1 MSKNR
6 IKRISKTG
14 VLGQKGVNLIERIV
28 LEMGSRW
35 TPSGPN
41 ETGIDG
47 YIEFYD
53 PVDQKSLGVT
63 VAVQSKAVTEFENN
77 SASGFHYRCDR
88 RDIDYWLASNIPTI
102 LIVSRPSSSEAYW
115 ISVKDYFK
123 ARPPETRVEFDKTAD
138 SFTPG
143 ILSRLLKVAR
153 PRVAG
158 LNLPPSPQAE
168 ILYSNILPV
177 NRYPDMIFFA
187 PTECQSP
194 RDIWSKFRNTRT
206 EFNGA
211 WLLYKKQIYSFHD
224 LRNEPWTSICDA
236 RSTEKFETAEWA
248 KSCDMDYRRS
258 FVQLLNLTLKE
269 QLRPE
274 VRYWP
279 REDCYAYTGR
289 PMGKKKSKKVEYRSL
304 QRRSEIAVVT
314 KYTKT
319 TKEHQFE
326 WYRHMAFRGQFRR
339 FEGDWFLEIT
349 PSYRFTRDGE
359 SLYGFHANNLKRIK
373 QIEGNRAV
381 LSSVLF
387 WAYFLSSPRY
397 SLGTRSPFLQF
408 GELASFDLDVG
419 LDDAAWVSSGP
430 DARITQDEETDQL
443 DLGFTDAD

>member
-6 IKRISKTG
+6 TKRISKTG
-14 VLGQKGVNLIERIV
+14 VLGQEGVNLIERVV

-53 PVDQKSLGVT
+53 PVDQKAFGIT

-88 RDIDYWLASNIPTI
+88 RDIDYWLISNVPVI

-123 ARPPETRVEFDKTAD
+123 TSPSATRVEFNKTAHT
-138 SFTPG
+138 FTRGALPQ
-143 ILSRLLKVAR
+143 LLEVAE
-153 PRVAG
+153 PKASG

-168 ILYSNILPV
+168 TLYSNILPLD
-177 NRYPDMIFFA
+177 RYPDMIFFA
-187 PTECQSP
+187 PTECKRP
-194 RDIWSKFRNTRT
+194 LEVWGKLRNASTDVS
-206 EFNGA
+206 GS
-211 WLLYKKQIYSFHD
+211 WLLHKKQIYSFHD

-236 RSTEKFETAEWA
+236 GATEEFETAEWA
-248 KSCDMDYRRS
+248 KSYDMDYRRS
-258 FVQLLNLTLKE
+258 FVRLLNLTLKE

-279 REDCYAYTGR
+279 REDCYAYTGKPTGNR
-289 PMGKKKSKKVEYRSL
+289 KSKKVAYRSL
-304 QRRSEIAVVT
+304 KRRSEISVVT
-314 KYTKT
+314 KYTQT
-319 TKEHQFE
+319 TKERQFA

-339 FEGDWFLEIT
+339 FEDDWFLEIT

-359 SLYGFHANNLKRIK
+359 NLYRFHENNLKRIK
-373 QIEGNRAV
+373 QKEGNRAV

-387 WAYFLSSPRY
+387 WVSFLRPSRDLLARRPP
-397 SLGTRSPFLQF
+397 LLQF

-419 LDDAAWVSSGP
+419 LNDAAWESSDP
-430 DARITQDEETDQL
+430 NTRITDEDTDQL
-443 DLGFTDAD
+443 DLGLTDAD

>member
-1 MSKNR
+1 MSENR
-6 IKRISKTG
+6 TKRISKTG

-63 VAVQSKAVTEFENN
+63 VAVQIKAVTEFEND
-77 SASGFHYRCDR
+77 SDSGFYYRCDK
-88 RDIDYWLASNIPTI
+88 RDIDYWKASNIPVI
-102 LIVSRPSSSEAYW
+102 LTVSRPSSFEAYW
-115 ISVKDYFK
+115 ISVKDYFETSPS
-123 ARPPETRVEFDKTAD
+123 ATRVEFNKTAHT
-138 SFTPG
+138 FTRDALP
-143 ILSRLLKVAR
+143 RLLEIAQSR
-153 PRVAG
+153 ASG
-158 LNLPPSPQAE
+158 LSLPPFPQAE
-168 ILYSNILPV
+168 TLYSNILPV
-177 NRYPDMIFFA
+177 DRYPDMIFFA
-187 PTECQSP
+187 PTECQRP
-194 RDIWSKFRNTRT
+194 AEVWSKLRNTRT
-206 EFNGA
+206 DVDGS
-211 WLLYKKQIYSFHD
+211 WLLHKKQIYSFHN

-236 RSTEKFETAEWA
+236 RATEEFETAEWA
-248 KSCDMDYRRS
+248 KSCDIDYRRS
-258 FVQLLNLTLKE
+258 FVRLLNLTLKE

-289 PMGKKKSKKVEYRSL
+289 PTGNRKSKKVAYRSL

-314 KYTKT
+314 KYTKA
-319 TKEHQFE
+319 TKEQQFE

-339 FEGDWFLEIT
+339 FEEDWFLEIT

-359 SLYGFHANNLKRIK
+359 NLYRFHENSLKRIK

-387 WAYFLSSPRY
+387 WASFLRPSRD
-397 SLGTRSPFLQF
+397 LLAKRSPLLQF
-408 GELASFDLDVG
+408 GELASFDSDVG
-419 LDDAAWVSSGP
+419 LDDEAWESSDP
-430 DARITQDEETDQL
+430 DTRITQDEDTDQL

>member
-1 MSKNR
+1 MAKNR
-6 IKRISKTG
+6 TKRISKTG
-14 VLGQKGVNLIERIV
+14 VLGQEGVNLIEWVV

-53 PVDQKSLGVT
+53 PIDQKAFGIT

-88 RDIDYWLASNIPTI
+88 RDIDYWLASNVPVI

-123 ARPPETRVEFDKTAD
+123 TSPSATRVEFNKTAHT
-138 SFTPG
+138 FTRDALPQ
-143 ILSRLLKVAR
+143 LLEVAGQK
-153 PRVAG
+153 ASG

-168 ILYSNILPV
+168 TLYSNILPLDG
-177 NRYPDMIFFA
+177 YPDMIFFA
-187 PTECQSP
+187 PTECQRP
-194 RDIWSKFRNTRT
+194 LEVWGKLRNASTDVS
-206 EFNGA
+206 GS
-211 WLLYKKQIYSFHD
+211 WLLHKNQIYSFHD

-236 RSTEKFETAEWA
+236 GATEGFETAEWA
-248 KSCDMDYRRS
+248 KSYDMDHRRS
-258 FVQLLNLTLKE
+258 FVRLLNLTLKE
-269 QLRPE
+269 QLYPE

-279 REDCYAYTGR
+279 QEDCYAYIGR
-289 PMGKKKSKKVEYRSL
+289 PTGNRKSKKVAYRSL
-304 QRRSEIAVVT
+304 KRRSEISVVT
-314 KYTKT
+314 KYTQT
-319 TKEHQFE
+319 TKERQFE

-339 FEGDWFLEIT
+339 FEDDWFLEIT
-349 PSYRFTRDGE
+349 PSYRFTIDGE
-359 SLYGFHANNLKRIK
+359 NLYHFHEDSLKRIK
-373 QIEGNRAV
+373 RIEGNRAV

-387 WAYFLSSPRY
+387 WASFLRPSRDLLARQPP
-397 SLGTRSPFLQF
+397 LLQF

-419 LDDAAWVSSGP
+419 LDDAAWESSDP
-430 DARITQDEETDQL
+430 NTRITDKDTDQL

>member
-6 IKRISKTG
+6 TKRISKTG
-14 VLGQKGVNLIERIV
+14 VLGQEGVNLIERVV

-53 PVDQKSLGVT
+53 PIDQKAFGIT

-88 RDIDYWLASNIPTI
+88 RDIDYWLASNVPVI

-123 ARPPETRVEFDKTAD
+123 TSPSATRVEFNKTAHT
-138 SFTPG
+138 FTRGALPQ
-143 ILSRLLKVAR
+143 LLEIAGPKAS
-153 PRVAG
+153 G

-168 ILYSNILPV
+168 TLYSNILPLDG
-177 NRYPDMIFFA
+177 YPDMIFFA
-187 PTECQSP
+187 PTECQRP
-194 RDIWSKFRNTRT
+194 REVWDKLRNASTDVS
-206 EFNGA
+206 GS
-211 WLLYKKQIYSFHD
+211 WLLHKKQIYSFHD

-236 RSTEKFETAEWA
+236 GATEGFETAEWA
-248 KSCDMDYRRS
+248 KSYDMTHRRS
-258 FVQLLNLTLKE
+258 FVRLLNLTLKE
-269 QLRPE
+269 QLYPE

-279 REDCYAYTGR
+279 QEDCYAYIGR
-289 PMGKKKSKKVEYRSL
+289 PTGDRKSKKVAYRSL
-304 QRRSEIAVVT
+304 KRRSEISVVT
-314 KYTKT
+314 KYTQI
-319 TKEHQFE
+319 TKERQFE
-326 WYRHMAFRGQFRR
+326 SYRHMAFRGQFRR
-339 FEGDWFLEIT
+339 FEDDWFLEIT

-359 SLYGFHANNLKRIK
+359 NLYRFHENSLKGIKR
-373 QIEGNRAV
+373 IEGNRAV

-387 WAYFLSSPRY
+387 WASFLRPSRGLLARRPP
-397 SLGTRSPFLQF
+397 LLQF

-419 LDDAAWVSSGP
+419 LDDAAWESSDP
-430 DARITQDEETDQL
+430 NTRITDEDTDQL

>member
-6 IKRISKTG
+6 TKRISKTG
-14 VLGQKGVNLIERIV
+14 VLGQEGVNLIEQIV

-53 PVDQKSLGVT
+53 PVDQKALGVT

-88 RDIDYWLASNIPTI
+88 RDIDYWLVSNVPVI

-115 ISVKDYFK
+115 VSVKEYFK
-123 ARPPETRVEFDKTAD
+123 TNPSATRVEFNKTAHT
-138 SFTPG
+138 FTRDALPR
-143 ILSRLLKVAR
+143 ILEVVRSGVS
-153 PRVAG
+153 G

-168 ILYSNILPV
+168 ALYSNILPLD
-177 NRYPDMIFFA
+177 RCPDMIFLA
-187 PTECQSP
+187 PTECQ
-194 RDIWSKFRNTRT
+194 RLTEVWSKLRNAKT
-206 EFNGA
+206 NVGGS
-211 WLLYKKQIYSFHD
+211 WLLHKKQIYSFYD
-224 LRNEPWTSICDA
+224 LRNEPWTSICDSGA
-236 RSTEKFETAEWA
+236 TETFETAEWA
-248 KSCDMDYRRS
+248 KSRDMDDRRS
-258 FVQLLNLTLKE
+258 FVRLLNQTLKD
-269 QLRPE
+269 QVRPE
-274 VRYWP
+274 VKYWP
-279 REDCYAYTGR
+279 QEDCYAYTGR
-289 PMGKKKSKKVEYRSL
+289 PTGNKESKKAVYLSL
-304 QRRSEIAVVT
+304 KRRSEISVVT

-319 TKEHQFE
+319 TKERQFK

-339 FEGDWFLEIT
+339 FEDDWFLEIT

-359 SLYGFHANNLKRIK
+359 NLYHFHENNLKRIK

-387 WAYFLSSPRY
+387 WASFLSPSRDLLAKRPP
-397 SLGTRSPFLQF
+397 LLQF
-408 GELASFDLDVG
+408 GQLASFNLDVG
-419 LDDAAWVSSGP
+419 LDDAAWESSDP
-430 DARITQDEETDQL
+430 DTLITQDEDTDQL